1 MTSAL
6 CSRAAIVAEHW
17 DRGTRL
23 TTLRSDPPV
32 ALRPAAG
39 AVYLAASGAG
49 PLGGD
54 QVHLEMAVGPAAELE
69 VRSVSASLVLPGPR
83 PGRSESTTVVSV
95 GAGGELRW
103 LTEPTVA
110 VRGCDHHGRSRIEL
124 AESARLVWREELV
137 LGRSDE
143 ASGSVLQRLTIDRA
157 GRPLLRTEHAVGP
170 LWPGSTGPAGTG
182 GRRAL
187 GTLTVVGPLARDVK
201 PPAGDGGTRAALLE
215 LGEDAVMVTAVA
227 TTARALRAVLDQALL
242 DLRSGGA
249 A

>member
-6 CSRAAIVAEHW
+6 CSRAAIVAEQG

-49 PLGGD
+49 PIGGD
-54 QVHLEMAVGPAAELE
+54 QVHLEVTVGPAAEIE
-69 VRSVSASLVLPGPR
+69 VRSVGASLVLPGPL
-83 PGRSESTTVVSV
+83 PGRSSSTTVVSV

-124 AESARLVWREELV
+124 AESARLVWREEFV

-170 LWPGSTGPAGTG
+170 RWPGSTGPAGTG

-187 GTLTVVGPLARDVK
+187 GTLTIVGPRARDVK
-201 PPAGDGGTRAALLE
+201 PPAGNGGTRVSLVELE
-215 LGEDAVMVTAVA
+215 EDAVMVTAVA
-227 TTARALRAVLDQALL
+227 TTARALRGVLDEALL

>member
-6 CSRAAIVAEHW
+6 RSRAVIVAEHG

-54 QVHLEMAVGPAAELE
+54 QVHLEVTVGPAAELE
-69 VRSVSASLVLPGPR
+69 VRSVGASLVLPGPR
-83 PGRSESTTVVSV
+83 PGRSSSTTVVSV

-124 AESARLVWREELV
+124 AASARLVWREELV
-137 LGRSDE
+137 LGRSGE
-143 ASGSVLQRLTIDRA
+143 ASGSVLQRFTIDRG

-170 LWPGSTGPAGTG
+170 RWPGSTGPAGTG

-187 GTLTVVGPLARDVK
+187 GTLTVVGPAAREVK
-201 PPAGDGGTRAALLE
+201 PPKSEGVTRAALLE
-215 LGEDAVMVTAVA
+215 LAEDAVVVSAVA
-227 TTARALRAVLDQALL
+227 TTARALRAFLDQALL
-242 DLRSGGA
+242 DLRTGGA

>member
-6 CSRAAIVAEHW
+6 RSRAAIVAEHGN
-17 DRGTRL
+17 RGTRL

-39 AVYLAASGAG
+39 AVYMAASGAG

-54 QVHLEMAVGPAAELE
+54 QIHLEVTVGPAADLE
-69 VRSVSASLVLPGPR
+69 VRSVGATLVLPGPR
-83 PGRSESTTVVSV
+83 PGSSSSTTVVSI

-110 VRGCDHHGRSRIEL
+110 VRGCDHHGRSHIEL

-157 GRPLLRTEHAVGP
+157 GRPLLRTEHVVGP
-170 LWPGSTGPAGTG
+170 RWPGSTGPAGTG

-187 GTLTVVGPLARDVK
+187 GTLTIVGPRALDVK
-201 PPAGDGGTRAALLE
+201 RPVGNGATRAALLE
-215 LGEDAVMVTAVA
+215 LDQDAVMVTAVA

-242 DLRSGGA
+242 ELRSGGA